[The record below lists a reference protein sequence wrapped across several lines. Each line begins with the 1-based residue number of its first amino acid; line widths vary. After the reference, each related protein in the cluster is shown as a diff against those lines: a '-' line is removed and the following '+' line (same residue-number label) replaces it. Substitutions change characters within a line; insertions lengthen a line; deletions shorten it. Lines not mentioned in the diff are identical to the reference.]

1 MSLQTVPPAA
11 RSSDERWATIKLFAL
26 LVPRD
31 GMSSLDFFAHWRY
44 VHGPLAGRI
53 RRAVSYV
60 QSHRLP
66 LQPADL
72 PVLPH
77 GGTAE
82 VEFTDLESAAGL
94 LDDPDYTTGAAHD
107 EDNFHHMDRMT
118 ALQTTGHVV
127 LAGPPIRRDT
137 GGIKVM
143 QFVRRSDECSP
154 DEFRAAWLTEIA
166 GEDAALSALRCT
178 RAHRWAQV
186 PADDEAA
193 GGRRFDG
200 VRELWWPD
208 QWAFDVARAH
218 EPQAWAQIARSPVI
232 KPGASGFLATVE
244 NRVVWPD
251 PDVSNDHQR

>member
-1 MSLQTVPPAA
+1 MSLQTARQVQ

-118 ALQTTGHVV
+118 ALQTTCHVV

-143 QFVRRSDECSP
+143 QFVRRSVDSSP
-154 DEFRAAWLTEIA
+154 DEFRAAWLTELR
-166 GEDAALSALRCT
+166 GEDAALGALRCT
-178 RAHRWAQV
+178 RAHRWAEV
-186 PADDEAA
+186 PAEGEADERASV
-193 GGRRFDG
+193 RRRPRVVVARSVG
-200 VRELWWPD
+200 VRYRPG
-208 QWAFDVARAH
+208 ARA
-218 EPQAWAQIARSPVI
+218 
-232 KPGASGFLATVE
+232 
-244 NRVVWPD
+244 
-251 PDVSNDHQR
+251 